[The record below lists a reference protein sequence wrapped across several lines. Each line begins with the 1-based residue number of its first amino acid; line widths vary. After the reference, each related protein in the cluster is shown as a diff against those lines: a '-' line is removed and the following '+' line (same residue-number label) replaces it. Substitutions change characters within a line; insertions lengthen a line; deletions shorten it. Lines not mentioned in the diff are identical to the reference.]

1 MSFIILVRHGKSLW
15 NEENRFT
22 GWTDID
28 LSNAGIIEAKE
39 AAKKIKKK
47 NIQISMAY
55 SSIFS
60 RAHDTCKIILD
71 ELGLSSLQI
80 IKDWRINERHYGN
93 LQGLNKKE
101 TSDLYGKE
109 QVFEWRR
116 NYTTKPPLLEESRFI
131 NDKSLPIFKEIPKN
145 KFPRGESLKDTL
157 ARVEVFCKEIIY
169 NSLENE
175 KNILISAHGNSIR
188 AMIKLFENIDDE
200 SIDKLE
206 VPTGEPIFYKYQ
218 SKKLLR
224 N

>member
-1 MSFIILVRHGKSLW
+1 MSFLILVRHGKSLW

-101 TSDLYGKE
+101 TSDLY
-109 QVFEWRR
+109 
-116 NYTTKPPLLEESRFI
+116 L
-131 NDKSLPIFKEIPKN
+131 SLIHI
-145 KFPRGESLKDTL
+145 
-157 ARVEVFCKEIIY
+157 
-169 NSLENE
+169 
-175 KNILISAHGNSIR
+175 
-188 AMIKLFENIDDE
+188 
-200 SIDKLE
+200 
-206 VPTGEPIFYKYQ
+206 
-218 SKKLLR
+218 
-224 N
+224 

>member
-1 MSFIILVRHGKSLW
+1 MSILILVRHGKSLW

-93 LQGLNKKE
+93 LTSLNKDQIIKKH
-101 TSDLYGKE
+101 G
-109 QVFEWRR
+109 R
-116 NYTTKPPLLEESRFI
+116 NNLEETF
-131 NDKSLPIFKEIPKN
+131 
-145 KFPRGESLKDTL
+145 LKL
-157 ARVEVFCKEIIY
+157 ARSK
-169 NSLENE
+169 
-175 KNILISAHGNSIR
+175 
-188 AMIKLFENIDDE
+188 DE
-200 SIDKLE
+200 
-206 VPTGEPIFYKYQ
+206 FQ
-218 SKKLLR
+218 
-224 N
+224 

>member
-1 MSFIILVRHGKSLW
+1 MSFLILVRHGKSLW

-28 LSNAGIIEAKE
+28 LSNAGIIEAKQ

-47 NIQISMAY
+47 NIKISNAY

-60 RAHDTCKIILD
+60 RAHDTCKIILN
-71 ELGLSSLQI
+71 ELGLSSLEI

-101 TSDLYGKE
+101 TSDLYGKK

-116 NYTTKPPLLEESRFI
+116 NYNTKPPLLEESRFI
-131 NDKSLPIFKEIPKN
+131 NDKSLPIFNEIPKN

-157 ARVEVFCKEIIY
+157 GRVEVFCKEIIY
-169 NSLENE
+169 KSLEKE

-218 SKKLLR
+218 SKKLIR

>member
-1 MSFIILVRHGKSLW
+1 MGSEMCIRDS
-15 NEENRFT
+15 
-22 GWTDID
+22 
-28 LSNAGIIEAKE
+28 
-39 AAKKIKKK
+39 
-47 NIQISMAY
+47 
-55 SSIFS
+55 
-60 RAHDTCKIILD
+60 
-71 ELGLSSLQI
+71 
-80 IKDWRINERHYGN
+80 YGN

-101 TSDLYGKE
+101 TSDLYGKK

-116 NYTTKPPLLEESRFI
+116 NYNTKPPLLEESRFI

-157 ARVEVFCKEIIY
+157 GRVEVFCKEIIY
-169 NSLENE
+169 KSLEKE